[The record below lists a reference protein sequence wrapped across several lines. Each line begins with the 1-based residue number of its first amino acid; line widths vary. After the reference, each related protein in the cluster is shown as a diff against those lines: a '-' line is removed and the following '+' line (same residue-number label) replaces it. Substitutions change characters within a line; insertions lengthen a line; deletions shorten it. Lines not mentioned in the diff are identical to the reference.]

1 MKTASRL
8 LIPLG
13 LLIGACSTGIEVA
26 DFKPAQGPEGVRME
40 IKLNG
45 DVIEGGKVAG
55 ELLAVRA
62 DGVLLN
68 VVGYRD
74 NAKDVSRVVLV
85 PYWMMNTARLEQMG
99 RARVESQGEEMN
111 EVHLNR
117 LRLVSRFPQG
127 LSDELLTELM
137 NSLGQE
143 KLEVPQRL
151 E

>member
-1 MKTASRL
+1 LKTTTRHL
-8 LIPLG
+8 VPFG
-13 LLIGACSTGIEVA
+13 LLIGACSSGIEVA
-26 DFKPAQGPEGVRME
+26 DFKPAQGPEGVHME
-40 IKLNG
+40 VKLNG
-45 DVIEGGKVAG
+45 DVIEGGKVVG
-55 ELLAVRA
+55 ELLAVRT

-68 VVGYRD
+68 VAGYQD
-74 NAKDVSRVVLV
+74 NAKDDNRVVLV

-99 RARVESQGEEMN
+99 RARIESQGEEMN
-111 EVHLNR
+111 EVYLNR

-137 NSLGQE
+137 SRQGQE

>member
-1 MKTASRL
+1 M
-8 LIPLG
+8 
-13 LLIGACSTGIEVA
+13 EV
-26 DFKPAQGPEGVRME
+26 
-40 IKLNG
+40 KLNG
-45 DVIEGGKVAG
+45 DVIEGGKVVG
-55 ELLAVRA
+55 ELLAVRT

-68 VVGYRD
+68 VAGYQD
-74 NAKDVSRVVLV
+74 NAKDDNRVVLV

-99 RARVESQGEEMN
+99 RARIESQGEEMN
-111 EVHLNR
+111 EVYLNR

-137 NSLGQE
+137 SRQGQE